1 MTPLP
6 KPEKFSLRTFFNAV
20 IKAIVMTA
28 FYVAGI
34 LTAYQILS
42 LTIDSQRA
50 RINELERETDEQRIE
65 IDALTKKVSE
75 NSESLKTILV
85 MKNDIETIKQR
96 INEFHRGK

>member
-1 MTPLP
+1 M
-6 KPEKFSLRTFFNAV
+6 
-20 IKAIVMTA
+20 
-28 FYVAGI
+28 
-34 LTAYQILS
+34 
-42 LTIDSQRA
+42 TIDSQRA